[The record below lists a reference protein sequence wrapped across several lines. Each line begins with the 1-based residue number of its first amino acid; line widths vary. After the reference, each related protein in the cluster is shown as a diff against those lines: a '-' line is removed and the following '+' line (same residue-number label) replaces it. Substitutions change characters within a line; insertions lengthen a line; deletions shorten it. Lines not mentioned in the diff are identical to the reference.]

1 MKKRLT
7 PIALA
12 VTWAGLLIGYWPS
25 SCAQSLAGPGPA
37 APPPASPEVVTAAP
51 AAHAQAQ
58 LLPHPAFAVAHA
70 AEGDQQVTIADI
82 AERATP
88 SVVNVASRR
97 MAKTRGQQDDMF
109 RFFFGPG
116 GGQPE
121 EREQRGL
128 GSGVIY
134 SKDGLVLT
142 NNHVIEGADAI
153 TVQTSDGTDYG
164 AEVVG
169 TDEKSDVAVLRLKGQ
184 VKDLVPIRMGDS
196 TALRVGDVVLAIGN
210 PFGFSQTVTMGIVS
224 AKGRSET
231 GIVDYADFI
240 QTDAAINPGNSGG
253 ALVNMQGELVG
264 INTAIISRS
273 GGYQGIGF
281 AIPSNMASQ
290 IAQALLE
297 HGRVVRGWL
306 GIGIQDVE
314 PDLAAA
320 MALPTADGV
329 LVTDVEPSGPAA
341 KGGLLRG
348 DVILT
353 VDGKK
358 TNTSFQLRNLIAD
371 AGANKKVELALLRG
385 GKPQKLS
392 LLLGELKSDK
402 DAPEVAGKPEQG
414 SHPELAQG
422 LQVEPLTPNLRA
434 RLELPPSVKQGIVVT
449 GVAPGSVASSAG
461 LAPGDVIVELNRQPV
476 ADVRQFREAYAKAG
490 GKSVLIVIYR
500 EGRTRY
506 VVLNR

>member
-12 VTWAGLLIGYWPS
+12 VTWAGLVMGYWPS
-25 SCAQSLAGPGPA
+25 GCAQSMAGANPSSPA
-37 APPPASPEVVTAAP
+37 ATPDAVTPPAPAKAPVTF
-51 AAHAQAQ
+51 
-58 LLPHPAFAVAHA
+58 LPHPSFAVAHA
-70 AEGDQQVTIADI
+70 AAGDPQVTIADI

-97 MAKTRGQQDDMF
+97 VVRGRGQQEDMF
-109 RFFFGPG
+109 RFFFGPRG
-116 GGQPE
+116 GEPE

-142 NNHVIEGADAI
+142 NNHVIEGADQI
-153 TVQTSDGTDYG
+153 TVQTADGVDYS

-169 TDEKSDVAVLRLKGQ
+169 TDEKSDVAVLRLKGP
-184 VKDLVPIRMGDS
+184 VKDLVPIRLGDS

-231 GIVDYADFI
+231 GILDYADFI

-281 AIPSNMASQ
+281 AIPSNMARQ
-290 IAQALLE
+290 IAQHLVE
-297 HGRVVRGWL
+297 RGRVVRGWL
-306 GIGIQDVE
+306 GIVIQDVD
-314 PDLAAA
+314 PDLAGL
-320 MALPTADGV
+320 MSLPTADGV
-329 LVTDVEPSGPAA
+329 LISDIEPGGPAEKA
-341 KGGLLRG
+341 GLLRG

-353 VDGKK
+353 VNGKK
-358 TNTSFQLRNLIAD
+358 TNTTFQLRNTIAE
-371 AGANKKVELALLRG
+371 AGANKKVDLAILRG
-385 GKPQKLS
+385 GKAQTLPV
-392 LLLGELKSDK
+392 LLGELASDSDK
-402 DAPEVAGKPEQG
+402 PAQTKPESG
-414 SHPELAQG
+414 ARPEMAQG
-422 LQVEPLTPNLRA
+422 LQVEPITPNLRA

-449 GVAPGSVASSAG
+449 GVAPGSVAQSAG
-461 LAPGDVIVELNRQPV
+461 LAPGDVILELNKQPV
-476 ADVRQFREAYAKAG
+476 AGVQQFRDAYKKPG
-490 GKSVLIVIYR
+490 QKSVLLLVYR